1 MPLKIIKSD
10 LPSVSAEAIVYAETK
25 LPFSIFNFNSLQYNK
40 KGREILASREAVQP
54 LPVGEVK
61 LDETKRLSSQYILHT
76 SAPIWHGGLYQEE
89 RLLRGCYEKIFRLV
103 TERNFSSIALP
114 IIASDH
120 LGYSKKMTQNMAF
133 SCIREFLTEYPNVTV
148 FLVVPNLAG
157 IMLPGNRY
165 SEIRTY
171 LNKCETGEKKAS
183 SEASK
188 EKASQQP
195 SSISEDASSAQSRR
209 DRILHFCQSKN
220 IEDPYEINRILF
232 RFGEEQLE
240 S

>member
-1 MPLKIIKSD
+1 MPLKMIKSD

-25 LPFSIFNFNSLQYNK
+25 LPFSIFNFNSLQYDK
-40 KGREILASREAVQP
+40 KGREILASREAIQP
-54 LPVGEVK
+54 LAVGEVK

-103 TERNFSSIALP
+103 IERNFSSIALP

-133 SCIREFLTEYPNVTV
+133 SCIQKFLAEHPNVTV
-148 FLVVPNLAG
+148 FLILPNLASV
-157 IMLPGNRY
+157 ILPGNRY

-171 LNKCETGEKKAS
+171 LNKSETEAKKKAS
-183 SEASK
+183 QHNA
-188 EKASQQP
+188 P
-195 SSISEDASSAQSRR
+195 TSISENDSDTPSRQ
-209 DRILHFCQSKN
+209 DRLLQFCQSKN
-220 IEDPYEINRILF
+220 IEDPYEINQILF

-240 S
+240 L